1 MTARWDLKMVGPAM
15 CFHDCVVDYIVHE
28 RKKKDH
34 VVYLGGVLSISDIEP
49 SNISVLFLLFLL

>member
-1 MTARWDLKMVGPAM
+1 MVGPAM
-15 CFHDCVVDYIVHE
+15 CFHDCVFDYIVHE